1 VTPSGVEVFLYDHH
15 TMGGAGRGEG
25 GVRVVGEVQRE
36 NDSESGSE
44 IQREVEG
51 SCMCVWVCVRV
62 RV

>member
-1 VTPSGVEVFLYDHH
+1 
-15 TMGGAGRGEG
+15 MGGAGRGEG